1 MKSILTKGHRV
12 LYLKLFVETLYLNIL
27 KENELLDS
35 RKFEWKKFSNL
46 QNINFREVFHTQ
58 KLSSDF
64 AKLGVQRS
72 NKREQV
78 KPCPSIN

>member
-35 RKFEWKKFSNL
+35 RKFE
-46 QNINFREVFHTQ
+46 
-58 KLSSDF
+58 
-64 AKLGVQRS
+64 
-72 NKREQV
+72 
-78 KPCPSIN
+78 